1 MVQAQAPNGA
11 MGVVMKD
18 RPTLSAPSSSRPISS
33 TNLLASIANARFK
46 TFQVQYEI
54 LSKNAILST
63 IAAEIPWKNL
73 LDLFVLKFFAVG
85 DVLWRQNEHA
95 NEMAFVLCGG
105 FLARRLEIHED
116 DGSASSGEQTLIAE
130 RIIRPGGSI
139 AALAVHTN
147 VTRLPYTI
155 VTAKFKSILL
165 ALPVGKYKSVLR
177 QLSLETSSK
186 LQQALYENENK
197 LRSALRLG
205 LVVPPGERAAAAMDA
220 SSHKAPVP
228 GLSGSA
234 SLGAFGMDGTTSWA
248 SLHVAKPVEFQVNS
262 SLLILHE
269 SASTGNVLVP
279 SSQRKKALPSSVA
292 RLTAQKHTQRRLQ
305 SIKLPATVDA
315 FPSPAN
321 RHLESVMDLGRNPVS
336 YADIVPKSHIG
347 RLLKPLKKP
356 AMLSY
361 EDEVNVSESSDRRL
375 GRRRRLLVADRTEY
389 FRDLS

>member
-1 MVQAQAPNGA
+1 MGQPQAHKGA
-11 MGVVMKD
+11 MGSMAKD
-18 RPTLSAPSSSRPISS
+18 RPTLSAPFSSRPISS

-95 NEMAFVLCGG
+95 NEIAFVLCGG

-116 DGSASSGEQTLIAE
+116 EDGSSSGEQTVIAE
-130 RIIRPGGSI
+130 RMIKPGGSI

-147 VTRLPYTI
+147 LMHLPYTI

-165 ALPVGKYKSVLR
+165 ALPVGKYKSMLR
-177 QLSLETSSK
+177 QLSRETSAK

-197 LRSALRLG
+197 VRTALKLG
-205 LVVPPGERAAAAMDA
+205 PIAPPGERAIDT

-234 SLGAFGMDGTTSWA
+234 SLGAFGLDSTTSWA

-269 SASTGNVLVP
+269 SESTGNLQAP
-279 SSQRKKALPSSVA
+279 SSQRKKTLPSSVA

-305 SIKLPATVDA
+305 SIKLPASVDA
-315 FPSPAN
+315 FPPPAN
-321 RHLESVMDLGRNPVS
+321 RHLQSLVDLSRNPVNF
-336 YADIVPKSHIG
+336 ADMVPKSHIG

-356 AMLSY
+356 AMLLC
-361 EDEVNVSESSDRRL
+361 EDDVDATV
-375 GRRRRLLVADRTEY
+375 GRRLLVADRTEY

>member
-1 MVQAQAPNGA
+1 MVQAQAHNDATGSMA
-11 MGVVMKD
+11 KD

-54 LSKNAILST
+54 LSKNAVLST
-63 IAAEIPWKNL
+63 IASEIPWKNL

-116 DGSASSGEQTLIAE
+116 ENGSSSGEQTVIAE
-130 RIIRPGGSI
+130 RMIKPGSSI

-147 VTRLPYTI
+147 LTHLPYTI

-165 ALPVGKYKSVLR
+165 ALPVGRYKSMLR
-177 QLSLETSSK
+177 QLSRETSAK
-186 LQQALYENENK
+186 LQQVLYENENK
-197 LRSALRLG
+197 LLTALKLG
-205 LVVPPGERAAAAMDA
+205 PIAPPGERAAAAMDT

-228 GLSGSA
+228 GLLGSA
-234 SLGAFGMDGTTSWA
+234 SLGAFGLDGTTSWA
-248 SLHVAKPVEFQVNS
+248 SLHVAKPEEFQVNS

-269 SASTGNVLVP
+269 SASTGNLQVP

-315 FPSPAN
+315 FPPPT
-321 RHLESVMDLGRNPVS
+321 ESARAKQGGSGQERS
-336 YADIVPKSHIG
+336 QI
-347 RLLKPLKKP
+347 R
-356 AMLSY
+356 
-361 EDEVNVSESSDRRL
+361 
-375 GRRRRLLVADRTEY
+375 
-389 FRDLS
+389 